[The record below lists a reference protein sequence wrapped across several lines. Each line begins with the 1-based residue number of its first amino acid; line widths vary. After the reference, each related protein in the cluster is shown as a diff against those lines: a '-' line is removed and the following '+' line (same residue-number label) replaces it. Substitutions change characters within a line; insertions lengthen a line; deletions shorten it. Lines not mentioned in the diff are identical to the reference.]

1 MSHQHW
7 DYAALMHARGFR
19 VTPQRQLILDA
30 ICEGE
35 GHTTPDEIYERVRA
49 RIAHVDRATVYRNL
63 GFLCEMRLVVA
74 IRIGGQWYYEIASQ
88 TPHHHLICHNCDA
101 VIEISHVAVKP
112 FFDKIEREL
121 QFAIDMDHVAFFGL
135 CAKCRAARAPARRR
149 ARGKQGRQG

>member
-35 GHTTPDEIYERVRA
+35 GHPTPDEIYERVRA

-74 IRIGGQWYYEIASQ
+74 IRIGGQGDYEIANQ
-88 TPHHHLICHNCDA
+88 TPHHHLTFHNCDA
-101 VIEISHVAVKP
+101 AGPWFPVRDGLGRSHTDRGAVVLRNRQP
-112 FFDKIEREL
+112 D
-121 QFAIDMDHVAFFGL
+121 
-135 CAKCRAARAPARRR
+135 AAPSPHLP
-149 ARGKQGRQG
+149 